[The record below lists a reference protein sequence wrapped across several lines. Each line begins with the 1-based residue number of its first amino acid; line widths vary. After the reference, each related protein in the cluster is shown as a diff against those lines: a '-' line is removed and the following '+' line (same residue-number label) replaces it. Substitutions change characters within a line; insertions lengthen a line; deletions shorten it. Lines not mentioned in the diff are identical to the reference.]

1 LKTAIGRL
9 WRDRRGT
16 AAVEG
21 AIVLPA
27 LASLLFGVYEFSF
40 YFYQQQLIT
49 TGVRDAARYL
59 ARTIDPADPTL
70 QGYAE
75 NIALNGAP
83 TGGSP
88 RVTGWTTAS
97 ANFSITVA
105 DDANN
110 GAVTPCGTT
119 PCNGGIAIG
128 GVSYV
133 QSVTVATSFAD
144 PSLGLLG
151 FLGLTAPTIRIS
163 HTERVVGPG

>member
-1 LKTAIGRL
+1 MRRL

-21 AIVLPA
+21 AMVLPA
-27 LASLLFGVYEFSF
+27 LASLMFGVYEFSF

-49 TGVRDAARYL
+49 SGVRDAARYL
-59 ARTIDPADPTL
+59 ARTVDPTDPTL

-75 NIALNGAP
+75 NIAVNGAP

-88 RVTGWTTAS
+88 RVTGWTTSTAR
-97 ANFSITVA
+97 FSIAVT
-105 DDANN
+105 DDANS
-110 GAVTPCGTT
+110 GAATPCGSA
-119 PCNGGIAIG
+119 PCNGGIVIG

-133 QSVTVATSFAD
+133 QSVTVTTSFAD

-151 FLGLTAPTIRIS
+151 FLGLTAPTITIS